1 MKHFL
6 IILLLLPFSILS
18 AESNLAYKEMLT
30 VNACWKDNPDGI
42 GFLHSSERK
51 HKNAIIHH
59 LFIVEKTLRNRSTE
73 HLNETQKMNRLKN
86 LDVLYQYASIGIVPT
101 NDYVKYT
108 TPVFIDRKGVHCAVG
123 YLIKES
129 GFQNLA
135 KAIDSNQKFAYIKDI
150 KNEELL
156 QWQKESG
163 LSFEELAWIQ
173 PGYPYF
179 GYAAN
184 IGKGLNGEI
193 KDLAESSGKYSLI
206 AAGSFMIPGIQDSIL
221 VAGFDG
227 QAWKA
232 ILIGKG
238 IVNKM
243 EVNGNTIISY
253 GGHITYTGVNSAEII
268 ETDISG
274 TSPIHSAKAYLDGEI
289 YGFETYQS
297 KKFICGSFTGGLAYK
312 NVNTW
317 VSIPSYYYKAPKSIK
332 THKGFLYI
340 AGDTF
345 VDGSG
350 YLLSRYDGNTLQT
363 NSISSNINLHALNTL
378 NVYHDKL
385 FIGIKSK
392 RYTDTLLYEFD
403 GNNGKLSVM
412 NNFLYGYELKNI
424 IVKDSA
430 FIMVGQ
436 FTIGNFTNA
445 NGLVHFKSENQYDFT
460 MLISLRGY
468 VNTAILKNDNEYY
481 IGGSFST
488 YSKKGQNGFQYQ
500 DSLNNVGIVY
510 KNPVSIPIIPNS
522 SEAISI
528 YPNPSNGLFSLI
540 NYIESD
546 LTIKVYSIQGVE
558 LINCFDKEK
567 GIINLTDFAS
577 GIYQILVYKNNT
589 VQCLKIVKE

>member
-1 MKHFL
+1 MKHYL
-6 IILLLLPFSILS
+6 LILLLLPYSFLS

-42 GFLHSSERK
+42 QLLQSSARI
-51 HKNAIIHH
+51 HKNAIIQH
-59 LFIVEKTLRNRSTE
+59 LFIVEKTLRNRSIE
-73 HLNETQKMNRLKN
+73 HLNATQKINRLRN

-101 NDYVKYT
+101 NNYVKYT

-135 KAIDSNQKFAYIKDI
+135 KAIDSKQKFAYIKDI
-150 KNEELL
+150 NNEELL
-156 QWQKESG
+156 VWQNESG
-163 LSFEELAWIQ
+163 LSLEELAWIQ

-179 GYAAN
+179 GHASN

-221 VAGFDG
+221 LAGFDG
-227 QAWKA
+227 QVWKA
-232 ILIGKG
+232 ILTGKG

-243 EVNGNTIISY
+243 EVNGSIITSY
-253 GGHITYTGVNSAEII
+253 GGNITYPGVTSAEII
-268 ETDISG
+268 ETNISG
-274 TSPIHSAKAYLDGEI
+274 SSPIHTVKAYLDGEI

-297 KKFICGSFTGGLAYK
+297 KKYICGSFTGGLAYHS
-312 NVNTW
+312 VNAW
-317 VSIPSYYYKAPKSIK
+317 VTIPSQYYHAPKSIK
-332 THKGFLYI
+332 THKGYLYI

-345 VDGSG
+345 VEGNG
-350 YLLSRYDGNTLQT
+350 YLLSRYDGNTLHI
-363 NSISSNINLHALNTL
+363 NSITSNINLHAINTL

-436 FTIGNFTNA
+436 FTIGNMTNA
-445 NGLVHFKSENQYDFT
+445 NGLVHFKSEDQYDFA

-481 IGGSFST
+481 IGGSFNT

-500 DSLNNVGIVY
+500 DTLNNVGIVY
-510 KNPVSIPIIPNS
+510 KNPVSIPLTPYS
-522 SEAISI
+522 SEIIAL
-528 YPNPSNGLFSLI
+528 YPNPSNGLFTLQ
-540 NYIESD
+540 NHKVSD
-546 LTIKVYSIQGVE
+546 LTIKVYTLQGVE
-558 LINCFDKEK
+558 IINCFDKEK
-567 GIINLTDFAS
+567 GTINLTDYAS
-577 GIYQILVYKNNT
+577 GIYQILVYRNNT
-589 VQCLKIVKE
+589 VQSLKIVKE